1 MMKKWLLSFLLL
13 VSIPVFSKNGQGT
26 VPDSLVLQLQQ
37 ATGEDL
43 ERVKALNN
51 IVGYYVERNE
61 IDHAKPYVE
70 EISRIAES
78 LHSDYVK
85 TVSCYY
91 VIAYYIKAND
101 YEAVVPY
108 LHEIHVLLD
117 RLDDN
122 DKCNQLRGSV
132 YDLLALFYYDHDML
146 PQAYENLNQCFQINQ
161 KLNDTSIDFQQ
172 NYRLMMLLKSMQ
184 QFDEAISVGKK
195 LAGRQTK
202 ERSMTY
208 YHLGMVNCYIAMS
221 RYDSAMMHIDSALL
235 CDQSHTLQ
243 WLIND
248 QKGQILLD
256 NSRFD
261 EAFACFDQERA
272 ALSESY
278 IQPEDSLYIEF
289 RTCWS
294 QAYYYYNSHR
304 YDSALYF
311 VNRSLE
317 TVHLYGSLGDELT
330 IMSLKT
336 GILHDAGRYEDAL
349 DNIME
354 SQVLRDS
361 LTKQRNVQNVEALMF
376 QQQMKDYE
384 AEQQYQNQLQ
394 EHKHR
399 VRFMV
404 MAFIAALSLLG
415 VVILLLTIKKRK
427 LEAKV
432 TEEELELRNRELTE
446 ATVVMMKKNEAY
458 TEVIGQLSDIKD
470 NTNDKNAKKA
480 IDRVS
485 KKIEQ
490 TMDDGYY
497 GEFSVRFKQV
507 HPDFIEKLTKKH
519 PDLTP
524 NEIKICSFLKLNM
537 STKEIAALTGQSVAA
552 IEMARYRIRRKLGIS
567 TDDHRHL
574 SNYLLRI

>member
-70 EISRIAES
+70 EINRIAEL

-161 KLNDTSIDFQQ
+161 KLNDTRFDFQQ

-184 QFDEAISVGKK
+184 QFEEAINVGKK

-376 QQQMKDYE
+376 QQQLKAYE
-384 AEQQYQNQLQ
+384 AEQQHTQYVL
-394 EHKHR
+394 EARHR
-399 VRFMV
+399 AGILIMAMV
-404 MAFIAALSLLG
+404 ALLFLSG
-415 VVILLLTIKKRK
+415 SVILVLIMKKRK
-427 LEAKV
+427 MRQQML
-432 TEEELELRNRELTE
+432 EEELEDRNRELAST
-446 ATVVMMKKNEAY
+446 AVVMMKKNETY
-458 TEVIGQLSDIKD
+458 SDVIATLKDLGEHTSDREARK
-470 NTNDKNAKKA
+470 TLAK
-480 IDRVS
+480 VS

-490 TMDDGYY
+490 TMEEGYY
-497 GEFSVRFKQV
+497 DEFDVRFKRV
-507 HPDFIEKLTKKH
+507 HPDFIAKLIKKH

-537 STKEIAALTGQSVAA
+537 STKEIASLTGQSVTA
-552 IEMARYRIRRKLGIS
+552 IEKTRYRIRRKLGIS
-567 TDDHRHL
+567 IDDHAHL
-574 SNYLLRI
+574 SQYIMKI